1 MEAILSGVWLADA
14 IYLYVNK
21 VSIPQNLDAF
31 AKSDTASKVAVGG
44 LVGVSAILGVS
55 IINRAFGTDPLGR
68 TKDMF
73 SKFAVQEKKRNIRV
87 DDWIET
93 YNSLHDDAKEGVE
106 ARNSSYT
113 TLVNSYY
120 ELATLFYEWGEPQ
133 FILIYFYALHS

>member
-1 MEAILSGVWLADA
+1 MVDGTVAVVSGVCALDVL
-14 IYLYVNK
+14 YLLYLKGETIPLSVNAFLEAFHK
-21 VSIPQNLDAF
+21 RDSVSQVAM
-31 AKSDTASKVAVGG
+31 AS
-44 LVGVSAILGVS
+44 LVGASAILGAIVV
-55 IINRAFGTDPLGR
+55 NHAFGTDPIGR

-93 YNSLHDDAKEGVE
+93 YNNLHDDSKEGVE

-120 ELATLFYEWGEPQ
+120 ELATLFYEWGM
-133 FILIYFYALHS
+133 

>member
-1 MEAILSGVWLADA
+1 MVDKAVTAASILGAFDLFYLLQVKGESVPLNVSAFLEAYHKRDA
-14 IYLYVNK
+14 ASQTAM
-21 VSIPQNLDAF
+21 VS
-31 AKSDTASKVAVGG
+31 
-44 LVGVSAILGVS
+44 LVGASVVLGALV
-55 IINRAFGTDPLGR
+55 INHAFGTDPLGR

-120 ELATLFYEWGEPQ
+120 ELATLFYEWGM
-133 FILIYFYALHS
+133 